1 MIQSRI
7 KNVTTLRV
15 THMIM
20 DGASPG
26 VGAVTRDS
34 GDLTRI
40 KRHLGVI
47 GLHLARAVR
56 RNHDWCQRNHKR
68 GITTAESTTGES
80 TTGESTTAGSTTAE
94 SATGMMMEA
103 MMRCQT

>member
-1 MIQSRI
+1 
-7 KNVTTLRV
+7 
-15 THMIM
+15 M

-80 TTGESTTAGSTTAE
+80 TTAESTTAE

>member
-1 MIQSRI
+1 
-7 KNVTTLRV
+7 
-15 THMIM
+15 MIM

-47 GLHLARAVR
+47 SLHLARAVR

-80 TTGESTTAGSTTAE
+80 TTGESTTGESTTGESTTAE